1 MPACENRPTN
11 ATCEGYFRLERAYCS
26 RCLKALAL
34 GARFVFIGRLW
45 VWGLSIASETGI
57 RHLMKALLA
66 EFDILMNVSGY
77 PKLEDINREA
87 LDSLPSVAIM
97 PTDALVT

>member
-1 MPACENRPTN
+1 
-11 ATCEGYFRLERAYCS
+11 
-26 RCLKALAL
+26 
-34 GARFVFIGRLW
+34 
-45 VWGLSIASETGI
+45 
-57 RHLMKALLA
+57 MKALLA